1 LLLGRLPSEL
11 VRHVLQWLPQFGGAL
26 ALILGA
32 LVAGSEYGW
41 GTRKSAL
48 THHPARRAVF
58 ISKVRALGVVVTAIV
73 LIELIAAV
81 TTSAR
86 VASAQEMD
94 VQQASAPVIAFQV
107 GRMLDQLPQSATEQ
121 QAVDLAEQWYSA
133 LQWPTMLERARGTG
147 TAWLILAVEAA

>member
-1 LLLGRLPSEL
+1 
-11 VRHVLQWLPQFGGAL
+11 
-26 ALILGA
+26 
-32 LVAGSEYGW
+32 
-41 GTRKSAL
+41 
-48 THHPARRAVF
+48 VF

-73 LIELIAAV
+73 LIELIAAA

-133 LQWPTMLERARGTG
+133 LQWPPMLERARGTG